1 MREGG
6 SNRQGGG
13 GRGGQTNAQQQ
24 GAGRRDMTRGIAG
37 GVTGGSAVASGA
49 STIDSLFAPLPVVET
64 SGRVW
69 LFTNKQLKSI
79 RVRPGVSDGTF
90 TELLDGELQE
100 GQEVV
105 VNLTTGL
112 EQQQRPG
119 QQGSQ
124 NPLMGPQRGGN
135 NNQRGGPGG
144 GGPAA
149 EGGGGR
155 YQVRTCASALRTY
168 NLKTRMPVISVR
180 DLVKTYTVGEVVVR
194 ALRGANLDVEAGEF
208 VAVTG
213 PSGSGSPR

>member
-1 MREGG
+1 MSPEERQRRMQERMANMTPEERERWQARMREGG
-6 SNRQGGG
+6 ANREGGG

-24 GAGRRDMTRGIAG
+24 GAGRRDMSRGIAG
-37 GVTGGSAVASGA
+37 GVTGGSAVTSGA

-69 LFTNKQLKSI
+69 LFTNKQLKPI
-79 RVRPGVSDGTF
+79 RVRTGVSDGTF
-90 TELLDGELQE
+90 SELLDGELQE

-144 GGPAA
+144 GGP
-149 EGGGGR
+149 GGGGR
-155 YQVRTCASALRTY
+155 GR
-168 NLKTRMPVISVR
+168 
-180 DLVKTYTVGEVVVR
+180 
-194 ALRGANLDVEAGEF
+194 
-208 VAVTG
+208 
-213 PSGSGSPR
+213 